1 MTRSS
6 ETTKITDCLLVG
18 DRVLAEAHPCR
29 SSTLWSKI
37 GSECPSLKIT
47 YVLHTCTNRTTEVK
61 YTCRYICLQKSIL
74 LHSPTV
80 YWMDYIEQC
89 FGNAY
94 HSCMVLNEKC
104 TMCLGKWTS
113 SGSLRIAENWDV
125 SVSSSC
131 MYIHSYY
138 ILHHHRPLTVLPM
151 SFHPILGARQSA
163 YLSKQPLNNQLSPIF
178 VLRASSCPSISCL
191 LPSKGNA
198 GNREWNHPSFLDC
211 LGRVLQRFERV
222 W

>member
-1 MTRSS
+1 MQ
-6 ETTKITDCLLVG
+6 
-18 DRVLAEAHPCR
+18 A
-29 SSTLWSKI
+29 STLWSKI
-37 GSECPSLKIT
+37 GSECASLKIA
-47 YVLHTCTNRTTEVK
+47 YVLHTCTNRITEVK

-74 LHSPTV
+74 HSPTV
-80 YWMDYIEQC
+80 YWKDYIEQC

-94 HSCMVLNEKC
+94 HSRMVLNEKC

-113 SGSLRIAENWDV
+113 SGSLRIAESWDV

-131 MYIHSYY
+131 KYIHSYY

-151 SFHPILGARQSA
+151 SFHRILGARQSA
-163 YLSKQPLNNQLSPIF
+163 YLSKQPIQPI
-178 VLRASSCPSISCL
+178 VADLRGLLRASSCPSTSGL
-191 LPSKGNA
+191 LPSKGT